1 MTESVRLIRAAER
14 RPGHTTPGMVR
25 EEAFAT
31 AAVWAGLVKTEPG
44 MVSGWHH
51 HGGHETAIYV
61 LSGVFV
67 MESGPNGS
75 KRLEARPGDFLYVPR
90 AAVHR
95 ESNPS
100 ETECAAVVLRAGT
113 GEVVVNVDRPER

>member
-1 MTESVRLIRAAER
+1 MMERVRLVRAAER
-14 RPGHTTPGMVR
+14 RPGHSTPGMTR

-31 AAVWAGLVKTEPG
+31 DAIWAGMVKTEPD

-51 HGGHETAIYV
+51 HGYHETAIYV
-61 LSGVFV
+61 LSGRLV
-67 MESGPNGS
+67 MESGPGGS
-75 KRLEARPGDFLYVPR
+75 QVLEAEPGDFLHVPR

-100 ETECAAVVLRAGT
+100 ENECVAVVLRAGS
-113 GEVVVNVDRPER
+113 GDVVVNVKGPER